1 MTDPAAPPAPSTPS
15 APRRREAVHEAR
27 VEGFGTVRVVP
38 VAPARDIDLLH
49 DWVTRERA
57 RFWGMLGHTREQVLE
72 TYEYLDSLS
81 THHAFLVHLDDRP
94 VALFQTYEPGADPV
108 GEYYEVRPGDFGLHL
123 MVGPADGGAR
133 PGFTGTLL
141 AVFLT
146 HLLAENP
153 GRRRIVAEPD
163 TRNEKA
169 VSRLLRAG
177 FVLGPGIELPHKRA
191 RLVFLDRDAFLSR
204 AAPRC
209 S

>member
-1 MTDPAAPPAPSTPS
+1 MTDPAAPSTSSGAS
-15 APRRREAVHEAR
+15 AHRRREAVYEAR

-38 VAPARDIDLLH
+38 VDPARDIGLLYG
-49 DWVTRERA
+49 WVSRERA
-57 RFWGMLGHTREQVLE
+57 RFWGMRDHTREQVLE
-72 TYEYLDSLS
+72 IYGYLDSLS
-81 THHAFLVHLDDRP
+81 THHAYLLHLDDRP

-141 AVFLT
+141 TVFLAY
-146 HLLAENP
+146 LLAEDP

-163 TRNEKA
+163 ARNEKA
-169 VSRLLRAG
+169 VSRLLRTG
-177 FVLGPGIELPHKRA
+177 FVLGPEIEMPNKRA

-204 AAPRC
+204 AASRH